1 MNDHTTYSQRAA
13 DEGRAMNSDEQRA
26 DRFERL
32 ARIVHMHQPRPFYCG
47 ECEVTHRDST
57 DCRA

>member
-1 MNDHTTYSQRAA
+1 MMTHTSYSLRAA
-13 DEGRAMNSDEQRA
+13 SEQRSMNSDEQRA
-26 DRFERL
+26 DRAERL
-32 ARIVHMHQPRPFYCG
+32 ACIAHVHAPRPFYCG

>member
-1 MNDHTTYSQRAA
+1 MSTYPEADRAA
-13 DEGRAMNSDEQRA
+13 REGRPMNSDEQRA
-26 DRFERL
+26 DRARRL
-32 ARIVHMHQPRPFYCG
+32 AAVVHVHAPRPFYCG